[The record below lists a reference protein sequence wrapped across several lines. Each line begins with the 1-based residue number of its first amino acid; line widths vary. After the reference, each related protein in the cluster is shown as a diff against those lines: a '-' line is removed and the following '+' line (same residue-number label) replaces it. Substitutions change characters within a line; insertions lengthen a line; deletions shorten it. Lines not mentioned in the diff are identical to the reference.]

1 MSERRLQ
8 LDDVRLMDSPR
19 RIADLFRRLGYRTDA
34 EVLPLDLESLEL
46 PPRSQ
51 AAIRTAFLIAEQ
63 PGTPSLQVLLLELD
77 DREWESSS
85 TASGRMKAI
94 AKALSQKPDY
104 YLLLATNTHY
114 DRLLVV
120 HPRKSLDSQGNI
132 RTGIRKLLIDRRNP
146 TAYDRDRLEAL
157 AVNVPHPREL
167 YQAHCAAF
175 DVEKITKEFYRGY
188 QALFQKVQIIV
199 KNHNPHPYFAD
210 QKRLHQFCQRML
222 GRIMFLYFL
231 QKKNFLAGDRQFLTQ
246 QYRRRNLQAHGTEY
260 YSEVLE
266 NLFFNVLNTPME
278 QRSGLPDAWCR
289 GIPYLNGGLFER
301 DYGVGIVDGAGQKT
315 PDEIHLPN
323 SLFDPGDT
331 HSILAFFNRY
341 NFTVAENLPGDE
353 DVAVD
358 PEMLGKVFENLLEEQ
373 ERGKSG
379 TFYTP
384 RGIVQFMCESALCHY
399 LASETGIKLEAIQ
412 ELLSLDLAEISSTEL
427 NEKLSR
433 TEAQAIKTALSHVK
447 ILDPAVGSGAFP
459 LGMMQVILSLRQ
471 VVARREGMTVER
483 GSLLISEWKR
493 EIIANNLY
501 GVDIKPEAVEIA
513 KLRLWLSLVV
523 DIPRIEDVEPLPNL
537 DYKLMC
543 GDSLITTINGEH
555 IIPDPRKSEL
565 QLSLMVS
572 PLQAEIQK
580 LVELEKKFYFVNAEE
595 RNALRTE
602 ILNIERNIFITA
614 IQNQRKLL
622 EDKRKLKEAGL
633 LSAKKVNKA
642 MQDEYDRILLSIQ
655 RLNEFEAEVLRG
667 ERSLTFFQ
675 YPLHFQDV
683 FQQGGFDIVIGNP
696 PYVRQEQIKDLKPAL
711 QREYECYTGRAD
723 LFVYFYE
730 QGLNLLKPGGYLTY
744 ISSNKYMRSSYG
756 EKLRDFLGNKSK
768 ILHLIDFGDTNVFEE
783 AIAYPSIIL
792 LQKEAPKQDTNS
804 VKALTWSQ
812 DEPLDNF
819 PAVFKQ
825 RSILILQKE
834 LTRDGWRLESPSV
847 LRLLEKLRKAGTP
860 LGEYVNGR
868 FYYGI
873 KTGLNEA
880 FVVDRA
886 TRDRLI
892 AEHPSSAEILK
903 PFLRGKDVK
912 RWRVDYQDLWLIFTR
927 RGIEIKKYPA
937 IHDYLLQF
945 EDRLTPGIPGGRK
958 PGSYKWYEIQDNIAY
973 WQEFE
978 RPKIIISIFAK
989 SPTFTFDDSGFY
1001 VNNALHI
1008 IGGGSKYIVGLL
1020 NSSTGWWFLMQI
1032 CTDLQ
1037 NGYSQAYKE
1046 NIEQIPIPPASPTDK
1061 NSIETLVQKCLDSQ
1075 GQGVEQWE
1083 QEIDEIVARLY
1094 GLSAEDM
1101 KIIQETNQ

>member
-1 MSERRLQ
+1 M
-8 LDDVRLMDSPR
+8 
-19 RIADLFRRLGYRTDA
+19 
-34 EVLPLDLESLEL
+34 
-46 PPRSQ
+46 
-51 AAIRTAFLIAEQ
+51 
-63 PGTPSLQVLLLELD
+63 
-77 DREWESSS
+77 
-85 TASGRMKAI
+85 
-94 AKALSQKPDY
+94 
-104 YLLLATNTHY
+104 
-114 DRLLVV
+114 
-120 HPRKSLDSQGNI
+120 
-132 RTGIRKLLIDRRNP
+132 
-146 TAYDRDRLEAL
+146 
-157 AVNVPHPREL
+157 
-167 YQAHCAAF
+167 
-175 DVEKITKEFYRGY
+175 
-188 QALFQKVQIIV
+188 
-199 KNHNPHPYFAD
+199 
-210 QKRLHQFCQRML
+210 
-222 GRIMFLYFL
+222 
-231 QKKNFLAGDRQFLTQ
+231 
-246 QYRRRNLQAHGTEY
+246 
-260 YSEVLE
+260 
-266 NLFFNVLNTPME
+266 
-278 QRSGLPDAWCR
+278 
-289 GIPYLNGGLFER
+289 
-301 DYGVGIVDGAGQKT
+301 
-315 PDEIHLPN
+315 
-323 SLFDPGDT
+323 
-331 HSILAFFNRY
+331 
-341 NFTVAENLPGDE
+341 
-353 DVAVD
+353 
-358 PEMLGKVFENLLEEQ
+358 
-373 ERGKSG
+373 
-379 TFYTP
+379 
-384 RGIVQFMCESALCHY
+384 
-399 LASETGIKLEAIQ
+399 
-412 ELLSLDLAEISSTEL
+412 
-427 NEKLSR
+427 
-433 TEAQAIKTALSHVK
+433 
-447 ILDPAVGSGAFP
+447 
-459 LGMMQVILSLRQ
+459 
-471 VVARREGMTVER
+471 
-483 GSLLISEWKR
+483 
-493 EIIANNLY
+493 
-501 GVDIKPEAVEIA
+501 DIKPEAVEIA

-633 LSAKKVNKA
+633 LSAKRVNKA

-792 LQKEAPKQDTNS
+792 LQKDAPKQDTNL

-819 PAVFKQ
+819 PVVFKQ

-834 LTRDGWRLESPSV
+834 LTRDGWRLQPPSV

-860 LGEYVNGR
+860 LGKYVNGQL
-868 FYYGI
+868 YWGI

-892 AEHPSSAEILK
+892 AEHPSSAEVLK
-903 PFLRGKDVK
+903 PFLRGRDVK
-912 RWRVDYQDLWLIFTR
+912 RWRLDYQDLYLIKIESSENREHPWTGKSETR
-927 RGIEIKKYPA
+927 AEQIFAQTYPA
-937 IHDYLLQF
+937 IHHH
-945 EDRLTPGIPGGRK
+945 LTQYREALIKRCDQGKFFWELRSCI
-958 PGSYKWYEIQDNIAY
+958 Y

-978 RPKIIISIFAK
+978 RPKIIYPDIAVRCEFAFDTNYLYPDATLFIIPEKSTHLISI
-989 SPTFTFDDSGFY
+989 
-1001 VNNALHI
+1001 
-1008 IGGGSKYIVGLL
+1008 L
-1020 NSSTGWWFLMQI
+1020 NSNIVQFFIDQI
-1032 CTDLQ
+1032 CPAVR
-1037 NGYSQAYKE
+1037 GSFRRFKSIYV
-1046 NIEQIPIPPASPTDK
+1046 EQIPIPPASPTDK

-1101 KIIQETNQ
+1101 KIIQEPNQ

>member
-120 HPRKSLDSQGNI
+120 HPRKSLDPQGNI

-157 AVNVPHPREL
+157 VVNVPHPREL

-493 EIIANNLY
+493 EKLLLIIFT
-501 GVDIKPEAVEIA
+501 G
-513 KLRLWLSLVV
+513 W
-523 DIPRIEDVEPLPNL
+523 
-537 DYKLMC
+537 
-543 GDSLITTINGEH
+543 
-555 IIPDPRKSEL
+555 
-565 QLSLMVS
+565 
-572 PLQAEIQK
+572 
-580 LVELEKKFYFVNAEE
+580 
-595 RNALRTE
+595 
-602 ILNIERNIFITA
+602 ILN
-614 IQNQRKLL
+614 Q
-622 EDKRKLKEAGL
+622 
-633 LSAKKVNKA
+633 
-642 MQDEYDRILLSIQ
+642 
-655 RLNEFEAEVLRG
+655 
-667 ERSLTFFQ
+667 
-675 YPLHFQDV
+675 
-683 FQQGGFDIVIGNP
+683 
-696 PYVRQEQIKDLKPAL
+696 
-711 QREYECYTGRAD
+711 
-723 LFVYFYE
+723 
-730 QGLNLLKPGGYLTY
+730 
-744 ISSNKYMRSSYG
+744 
-756 EKLRDFLGNKSK
+756 
-768 ILHLIDFGDTNVFEE
+768 
-783 AIAYPSIIL
+783 
-792 LQKEAPKQDTNS
+792 
-804 VKALTWSQ
+804 
-812 DEPLDNF
+812 
-819 PAVFKQ
+819 
-825 RSILILQKE
+825 
-834 LTRDGWRLESPSV
+834 
-847 LRLLEKLRKAGTP
+847 
-860 LGEYVNGR
+860 
-868 FYYGI
+868 
-873 KTGLNEA
+873 
-880 FVVDRA
+880 
-886 TRDRLI
+886 
-892 AEHPSSAEILK
+892 
-903 PFLRGKDVK
+903 K
-912 RWRVDYQDLWLIFTR
+912 RWR
-927 RGIEIKKYPA
+927 
-937 IHDYLLQF
+937 
-945 EDRLTPGIPGGRK
+945 
-958 PGSYKWYEIQDNIAY
+958 
-973 WQEFE
+973 
-978 RPKIIISIFAK
+978 
-989 SPTFTFDDSGFY
+989 
-1001 VNNALHI
+1001 
-1008 IGGGSKYIVGLL
+1008 
-1020 NSSTGWWFLMQI
+1020 
-1032 CTDLQ
+1032 LQ
-1037 NGYSQAYKE
+1037 NYGCGY
-1046 NIEQIPIPPASPTDK
+1046 
-1061 NSIETLVQKCLDSQ
+1061 
-1075 GQGVEQWE
+1075 
-1083 QEIDEIVARLY
+1083 R
-1094 GLSAEDM
+1094 
-1101 KIIQETNQ
+1101 

>member
-1 MSERRLQ
+1 M
-8 LDDVRLMDSPR
+8 
-19 RIADLFRRLGYRTDA
+19 
-34 EVLPLDLESLEL
+34 
-46 PPRSQ
+46 
-51 AAIRTAFLIAEQ
+51 
-63 PGTPSLQVLLLELD
+63 
-77 DREWESSS
+77 
-85 TASGRMKAI
+85 
-94 AKALSQKPDY
+94 
-104 YLLLATNTHY
+104 
-114 DRLLVV
+114 
-120 HPRKSLDSQGNI
+120 
-132 RTGIRKLLIDRRNP
+132 
-146 TAYDRDRLEAL
+146 EA
-157 AVNVPHPREL
+157 
-167 YQAHCAAF
+167 
-175 DVEKITKEFYRGY
+175 
-188 QALFQKVQIIV
+188 
-199 KNHNPHPYFAD
+199 
-210 QKRLHQFCQRML
+210 
-222 GRIMFLYFL
+222 
-231 QKKNFLAGDRQFLTQ
+231 
-246 QYRRRNLQAHGTEY
+246 
-260 YSEVLE
+260 
-266 NLFFNVLNTPME
+266 
-278 QRSGLPDAWCR
+278 
-289 GIPYLNGGLFER
+289 
-301 DYGVGIVDGAGQKT
+301 
-315 PDEIHLPN
+315 
-323 SLFDPGDT
+323 
-331 HSILAFFNRY
+331 
-341 NFTVAENLPGDE
+341 
-353 DVAVD
+353 
-358 PEMLGKVFENLLEEQ
+358 GK
-373 ERGKSG
+373 
-379 TFYTP
+379 
-384 RGIVQFMCESALCHY
+384 
-399 LASETGIKLEAIQ
+399 
-412 ELLSLDLAEISSTEL
+412 
-427 NEKLSR
+427 
-433 TEAQAIKTALSHVK
+433 
-447 ILDPAVGSGAFP
+447 
-459 LGMMQVILSLRQ
+459 
-471 VVARREGMTVER
+471 
-483 GSLLISEWKR
+483 
-493 EIIANNLY
+493 IIANNLY

-633 LSAKKVNKA
+633 LSAKRVNKA

-792 LQKEAPKQDTNS
+792 LQKDAPKQDTNL

-819 PAVFKQ
+819 PVVFKQ

-834 LTRDGWRLESPSV
+834 LTRDGWRLQPPSV

-860 LGEYVNGR
+860 LGKYVNGQL
-868 FYYGI
+868 YWGI

-892 AEHPSSAEILK
+892 AEHPSSAEVLK
-903 PFLRGKDVK
+903 PFLRGRDVK
-912 RWRVDYQDLWLIFTR
+912 RWRLDYQDLYLIKIESSENREHPWTGKSETR
-927 RGIEIKKYPA
+927 AEQIFAQTYPA
-937 IHDYLLQF
+937 IHHH
-945 EDRLTPGIPGGRK
+945 LTQYREALIKRCDQGKFFWELRSCI
-958 PGSYKWYEIQDNIAY
+958 Y

-978 RPKIIISIFAK
+978 RPKIIYPDIAVRCEFAFDTNYLYPDATLFIIPEKSTHLISI
-989 SPTFTFDDSGFY
+989 
-1001 VNNALHI
+1001 
-1008 IGGGSKYIVGLL
+1008 L
-1020 NSSTGWWFLMQI
+1020 NSNIVQFFIDQI
-1032 CTDLQ
+1032 CPAVR
-1037 NGYSQAYKE
+1037 GSFRRFKSIYV
-1046 NIEQIPIPPASPTDK
+1046 EQIPIPPASPTDK

-1101 KIIQETNQ
+1101 KIIQEPNQ

>member
-1 MSERRLQ
+1 
-8 LDDVRLMDSPR
+8 
-19 RIADLFRRLGYRTDA
+19 
-34 EVLPLDLESLEL
+34 
-46 PPRSQ
+46 
-51 AAIRTAFLIAEQ
+51 
-63 PGTPSLQVLLLELD
+63 
-77 DREWESSS
+77 
-85 TASGRMKAI
+85 
-94 AKALSQKPDY
+94 
-104 YLLLATNTHY
+104 
-114 DRLLVV
+114 
-120 HPRKSLDSQGNI
+120 
-132 RTGIRKLLIDRRNP
+132 
-146 TAYDRDRLEAL
+146 
-157 AVNVPHPREL
+157 
-167 YQAHCAAF
+167 
-175 DVEKITKEFYRGY
+175 
-188 QALFQKVQIIV
+188 
-199 KNHNPHPYFAD
+199 
-210 QKRLHQFCQRML
+210 
-222 GRIMFLYFL
+222 
-231 QKKNFLAGDRQFLTQ
+231 
-246 QYRRRNLQAHGTEY
+246 
-260 YSEVLE
+260 
-266 NLFFNVLNTPME
+266 
-278 QRSGLPDAWCR
+278 
-289 GIPYLNGGLFER
+289 
-301 DYGVGIVDGAGQKT
+301 
-315 PDEIHLPN
+315 
-323 SLFDPGDT
+323 
-331 HSILAFFNRY
+331 
-341 NFTVAENLPGDE
+341 
-353 DVAVD
+353 VAVD

-373 ERGKSG
+373 QRGESG

-792 LQKEAPKQDTNS
+792 LQKDAPKQDTNS

-834 LTRDGWRLESPSV
+834 LTRDGWRLQPPSV

-860 LGEYVNGR
+860 LGKYVNGR
-868 FYYGI
+868 FYRGI
-873 KTGLNEA
+873 VTGLNEA

-978 RPKIIISIFAK
+978 QSKIVWGNLATKPQFSIA
-989 SPTFTFDDSGFY
+989 DEGFFLCAPA
-1001 VNNALHI
+1001 NF
-1008 IGGGSKYIVGLL
+1008 IVSQQDRYSLAIL
-1020 NSSTGWWFLMQI
+1020 NSQI
-1032 CTDLQ
+1032 MKYFIDQIAATRQ
-1037 NGYSQAYKE
+1037 GGFTEYKPMYVSQIA
-1046 NIEQIPIPPASPTDK
+1046 IPPVSPTDK

-1094 GLSAEDM
+1094 GLTEAERA
-1101 KIIQETNQ
+1101 IIAGRDNDRRV

>member
-1 MSERRLQ
+1 
-8 LDDVRLMDSPR
+8 
-19 RIADLFRRLGYRTDA
+19 
-34 EVLPLDLESLEL
+34 
-46 PPRSQ
+46 
-51 AAIRTAFLIAEQ
+51 
-63 PGTPSLQVLLLELD
+63 
-77 DREWESSS
+77 
-85 TASGRMKAI
+85 
-94 AKALSQKPDY
+94 
-104 YLLLATNTHY
+104 
-114 DRLLVV
+114 
-120 HPRKSLDSQGNI
+120 
-132 RTGIRKLLIDRRNP
+132 
-146 TAYDRDRLEAL
+146 
-157 AVNVPHPREL
+157 
-167 YQAHCAAF
+167 
-175 DVEKITKEFYRGY
+175 
-188 QALFQKVQIIV
+188 
-199 KNHNPHPYFAD
+199 
-210 QKRLHQFCQRML
+210 
-222 GRIMFLYFL
+222 
-231 QKKNFLAGDRQFLTQ
+231 
-246 QYRRRNLQAHGTEY
+246 
-260 YSEVLE
+260 
-266 NLFFNVLNTPME
+266 
-278 QRSGLPDAWCR
+278 
-289 GIPYLNGGLFER
+289 
-301 DYGVGIVDGAGQKT
+301 
-315 PDEIHLPN
+315 
-323 SLFDPGDT
+323 
-331 HSILAFFNRY
+331 
-341 NFTVAENLPGDE
+341 
-353 DVAVD
+353 
-358 PEMLGKVFENLLEEQ
+358 
-373 ERGKSG
+373 
-379 TFYTP
+379 
-384 RGIVQFMCESALCHY
+384 
-399 LASETGIKLEAIQ
+399 
-412 ELLSLDLAEISSTEL
+412 
-427 NEKLSR
+427 
-433 TEAQAIKTALSHVK
+433 
-447 ILDPAVGSGAFP
+447 
-459 LGMMQVILSLRQ
+459 
-471 VVARREGMTVER
+471 
-483 GSLLISEWKR
+483 
-493 EIIANNLY
+493 
-501 GVDIKPEAVEIA
+501 VDIKPEAVEIA

-633 LSAKKVNKA
+633 LSAKRVNKA

-792 LQKEAPKQDTNS
+792 LQKDAPKQDTNL

-819 PAVFKQ
+819 PVVFKQ

-834 LTRDGWRLESPSV
+834 LTRDGWRLQPPSV

-860 LGEYVNGR
+860 LGKYVNGQL
-868 FYYGI
+868 YWGI

-892 AEHPSSAEILK
+892 AEHPSSAEVLK
-903 PFLRGKDVK
+903 PFLRGRDVK
-912 RWRVDYQDLWLIFTR
+912 RWRLDYQDLYLIKIESSENREHPWTGKSETR
-927 RGIEIKKYPA
+927 AEQIFAQTYPA
-937 IHDYLLQF
+937 IHHH
-945 EDRLTPGIPGGRK
+945 LTQYREALIKRCDQGKFFWELRSCI
-958 PGSYKWYEIQDNIAY
+958 Y

-978 RPKIIISIFAK
+978 RPKIIYPDIAVRCEFAFDTNYLYPDATLFIIPEKSTHLISI
-989 SPTFTFDDSGFY
+989 
-1001 VNNALHI
+1001 
-1008 IGGGSKYIVGLL
+1008 L
-1020 NSSTGWWFLMQI
+1020 NSNIVQFFIDQI
-1032 CTDLQ
+1032 CPAVR
-1037 NGYSQAYKE
+1037 GSFRRFKSIYV
-1046 NIEQIPIPPASPTDK
+1046 EQIPIPPASPTDK

-1101 KIIQETNQ
+1101 KIIQEPNQ